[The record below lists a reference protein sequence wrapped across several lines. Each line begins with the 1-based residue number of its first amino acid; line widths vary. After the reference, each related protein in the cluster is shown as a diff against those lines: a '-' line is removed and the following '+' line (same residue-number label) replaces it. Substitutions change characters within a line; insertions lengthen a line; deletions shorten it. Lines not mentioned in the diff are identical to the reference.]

1 MCVPVA
7 ANYHEVG
14 KRKAALRKICISSCT
29 LFQESVCAGADLT
42 VIVIVIVIIVVV
54 VIIIIGGSST
64 GIRAAGMVMR
74 YESKALLIHFNP
86 VKGIISRC
94 NCESLYNLPVAVNK

>member
-42 VIVIVIVIIVVV
+42 VIVIVIIVVVV

>member
-42 VIVIVIVIIVVV
+42 VIVIVIIV

>member
-1 MCVPVA
+1 MCGPVA

-42 VIVIVIVIIVVV
+42 VIVIVIIVVV
-54 VIIIIGGSST
+54 VIIIIIGGSST

>member
-42 VIVIVIVIIVVV
+42 VIVIVIIVV
-54 VIIIIGGSST
+54 VIIYIYTKPAII
-64 GIRAAGMVMR
+64 
-74 YESKALLIHFNP
+74 
-86 VKGIISRC
+86 
-94 NCESLYNLPVAVNK
+94 NKTFR

>member
-54 VIIIIGGSST
+54 IIIGGSST

>member
-42 VIVIVIVIIVVV
+42 VIVIVIIVVV

-94 NCESLYNLPVAVNK
+94 NCESLYNLPAAVNK